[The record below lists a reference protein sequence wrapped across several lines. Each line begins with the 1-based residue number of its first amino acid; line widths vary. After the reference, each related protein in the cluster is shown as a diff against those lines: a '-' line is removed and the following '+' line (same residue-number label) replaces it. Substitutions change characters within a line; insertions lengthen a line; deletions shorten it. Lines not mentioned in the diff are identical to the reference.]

1 MSYSDEQIRAGWDVR
16 PYGGILDYVPG
27 DPEVDGALNDASFFM
42 QVATFESAVA
52 RAQSNHGVIPAESA
66 EIIFDALMRLY
77 PDLSRIGLL
86 AERSATPV
94 VEMVAQIRAAVGEP
108 HAQYVHHGLTSQ
120 DCIDTAFSAMQA
132 RALEIVG
139 PRLALVIGRLSR
151 VAEAHLA
158 TPMVARTLG
167 QSAAPIT
174 FGWKVCNWI
183 EGLEQAA
190 LNLGRIRDLLAVQVG
205 GAAGDIAALGDN
217 PNLLIGEIADAMEL
231 QPPRMPWHTER
242 SRVLQA
248 ASGYVQVINACAK
261 IATDVVS
268 MTTSEVGELV
278 LGRDP
283 RQARR
288 GGSSAMPHKRNPA
301 AAIMIRSAATQAAG
315 LLSVVGASGVQEHER
330 ATGAWQAEWRPLR
343 ELVHLMGGVTLEL
356 ALLEQD
362 LDVDSER
369 MAENLARADVGDD
382 TSAAQQRCREYLQR
396 FKD

>member
-1 MSYSDEQIRAGWDVR
+1 MSYSDEQLQAGWDVR
-16 PYGGILDYVPG
+16 PYGGILDYLPG
-27 DPEVDGALNDASFFM
+27 DPEVDGALNDAAFFR
-42 QVATFESAVA
+42 QVATFEAAVA
-52 RAQSNHGVIPAESA
+52 RAQSNHGVIPPEAA
-66 EIIFDALMRLY
+66 DAIGEALTRLN
-77 PDLSRIGLL
+77 PDLSRVGLL
-86 AERSATPV
+86 AELSATPV
-94 VEMVAQIRAAVGEP
+94 VEMIAQIRATVGDP
-108 HAQYVHHGLTSQ
+108 HATHVHRGLTSQ
-120 DCIDTAFSAMQA
+120 DCVDTAFSAMQA
-132 RALEIVG
+132 QVLEIVG

-151 VAEAHLA
+151 VAEAHIA

-167 QSAAPIT
+167 QAAAPIT
-174 FGWKVCNWI
+174 YGWKVCNWI

-190 LNLGRIRDLLAVQVG
+190 LNLGRIRDLLAAQIG
-205 GAAGDIAALGDN
+205 GAAGDIAGLGAN

-261 IATDVVS
+261 IAVDVIS
-268 MTTSEVGELV
+268 MTTTEVGELS

-301 AAIMIRSAATQAAG
+301 AAIMIRSAAVQAAG
-315 LLSVVGASGVQEHER
+315 LLSVIAASGVQEHER
-330 ATGAWQAEWRPLR
+330 ATGPWQAEWRPLR
-343 ELVHLMGGVTLEL
+343 ELMHLMGGVTLEL

-362 LDVDSER
+362 LDANADR
-369 MAENLARADVGDD
+369 MAENLRSADVGDD